1 MKHYE
6 IKVTLLLKQDIKYID
21 IHDRLSSSINQ
32 AMFEND
38 ILKELHL
45 NQKYKSY
52 CIGNLFPFDI
62 QSKIY
67 KANQVYVLTIR
78 SIDKEFI
85 NFLKNSLKNSKKL
98 DFNVLAVEFKELK
111 YSFIDSVYTLT
122 PTVITITDKNNK
134 MKYWTKDEQSLE
146 FVKKRIKDNLEK
158 KYFEFFKEK
167 IIAPDDF
174 IQMIRLENE
183 KPIVFNYKKTKL
195 FSNKFK
201 ILINSDDIS
210 QRLIKLAFS
219 VGLLEKNSLGMGFLV
234 RGK

>member
-1 MKHYE
+1 MKNYE
-6 IKVTLLLKQDIKYID
+6 IKVTLLLKQDIKYED
-21 IHDRLSSSINQ
+21 IHDKISSNINQ
-32 AMFEND
+32 AMLKNE

-45 NQKYKSY
+45 NKKYKPY
-52 CIGNLFPFDI
+52 CIGNLYPFDI
-62 QSKIY
+62 KGKIY

-78 SIDKEFI
+78 SINKEFI
-85 NFLKNSLKNSKKL
+85 NLLKNSLKISKKL

-122 PTVITITDKNNK
+122 PTVITISDKNDK
-134 MKYWTKDEQSLE
+134 IKHWTKDDKSLG

-158 KYFEFFKEK
+158 KYFEFFREK
-167 IIAPDDF
+167 IVAPDDF
-174 IQMIRLENE
+174 IQMIKLENE

-201 ILINSDDIS
+201 ILVNSDDIS

-219 VGLLEKNSLGMGFLV
+219 VGILEKASLGFGFLV